1 MRDYCFFYLQI
12 LTNAP
17 SKIFVCLEH
26 VIICLE
32 CFIVSVM
39 MVTNW
44 TEPEET
50 VQVLQAKGL
59 IVFGLVETSVLC

>member
-1 MRDYCFFYLQI
+1 MIIFFNPQI

-39 MVTNW
+39 MVMNW
-44 TEPEET
+44 TEPEGT
-50 VQVLQAKGL
+50 AQVWPVMGL
-59 IVFGLVETSVLC
+59 IGFLIVEVNIL